1 MLSQFIIFDLN
12 LLTEIIEIRNKS
24 HGNTIHAL
32 MMFIVEAFIKMRSR
46 SREMQ
51 RTFLRLL
58 DRLPTIIIPCDVE
71 TRVIAGRKDR
81 ISYRRRYEREEKKTW
96 NAKWRER
103 CVHTERV
110 RPRTTKIIFSLTR
123 LRCEA
128 ENSLRRKE
136 IAWVQKIQ
144 NIRYFQASSSDYI
157 NLLSNIWQ
165 IKQLSL
171 WQSRRK
177 ILRKSFC
184 QFKILLKVFGIC
196 EKKKLIN
203 WK

>member
-1 MLSQFIIFDLN
+1 M
-12 LLTEIIEIRNKS
+12 
-24 HGNTIHAL
+24 
-32 MMFIVEAFIKMRSR
+32 
-46 SREMQ
+46 
-51 RTFLRLL
+51 
-58 DRLPTIIIPCDVE
+58 
-71 TRVIAGRKDR
+71 
-81 ISYRRRYEREEKKTW
+81 RRRDESNCRKEGPDTVQKKIGKRRRRGTR
-96 NAKWRER
+96 NGGNV
-103 CVHTERV
+103 VHTERV

-144 NIRYFQASSSDYI
+144 NIRCFQASSSDYI

-184 QFKILLKVFGIC
+184 QFKILLKGFGIC
-196 EKKKLIN
+196 KKRN
-203 WK
+203 